1 MGPIIPGLPEGRK
14 NETDRR
20 ESRRSAE
27 KQGCLWFALPFLLQ
41 ALQQTERTGVLP
53 GRRSGVAVEQIDR
66 PLIVL
71 VPAGIHLLLG
81 LGQGIPDAQQE
92 RPQILQPLALLAVVA
107 HGGQPGADLGQGG
120 AVLFVQAVQQA
131 VGAVPAL
138 LQLMQ

>member
-1 MGPIIPGLPEGRK
+1 M
-14 NETDRR
+14 
-20 ESRRSAE
+20 
-27 KQGCLWFALPFLLQ
+27 
-41 ALQQTERTGVLP
+41 LP
-53 GRRSGVAVEQIDR
+53 GRCGGVAVEQIDR

-71 VPAGIHLLLG
+71 VPAGIDLLLG

-92 RPQILQPLALLAVVA
+92 RPQILQTLALLAVVT
-107 HGGQPGADLGQGG
+107 HGSQPGADLGQGG